1 MKLLLAILLLAAP
14 AAAQFTTTARHIAP
28 VTSLPATC
36 KVATGD
42 VVYLTTGTKGVY
54 ECGPTDN
61 NWAILTGGTSGNT
74 TTSSGTAARA
84 GVACTDV
91 TLRYVKTDDTPRS
104 YWACDGTVWK
114 QDLVTDPTTNGS
126 ITLTTPATGLGLTM
140 GVTGSI
146 PANATLLFPN
156 AVGTQGQVMALPTPI
171 GSSPYQ
177 LAWATPGGGAAITQ
191 GTFAALPATCTT
203 NDLYYFTDSLYTVA
217 RCSATNTWSYFHNGR
232 SVTPPTGVWSWD
244 NQNSATIDT
253 SRGFHI
259 LTNPT
264 GDSTHAVRYQTAPT
278 PPYTR
283 TFAVISNPFLVLNY
297 SEYMIGFR
305 DAGGKLT
312 GFRWSYN
319 AGGGTPYVASV
330 TTFSS
335 ATTPVTNLY
344 AATFTMIPN
353 PFYVKIGDDNTNITF
368 DVSVDGYTF
377 YRTWTA
383 LRSSYLTSPA
393 QIFFSTNGNSGLI
406 GATLDVI
413 SIQ

>member
-84 GVACTDV
+84 GVACTDE

-126 ITLTTPATGLGLTM
+126 ITLTTPATGFGLTM

-283 TFAVISNPFLVLNY
+283 TFAVISNPFLVANY

>member
-1 MKLLLAILLLAAP
+1 MKYSLLLLFASVWSQPTNSVQYVTTSP
-14 AAAQFTTTARHIAP
+14 AGMA
-28 VTSLPATC
+28 C
-36 KVATGD
+36 
-42 VVYLTTGTKGVY
+42 
-54 ECGPTDN
+54 
-61 NWAILTGGTSGNT
+61 GGTSPIWYKTPDGALYTCQNGTVAQVAGSGNT

-126 ITLTTPATGLGLTM
+126 ITLTTPATGFGLTM

-191 GTFAALPATCTT
+191 GTFAVLPATCTT

-232 SVTPPTGVWSWD
+232 SVTPPTGSWSWD
-244 NQNSATIDT
+244 NQNSATIAT
-253 SRGFHI
+253 TRGFSQ

-264 GDSTHAVRYQTAPT
+264 GDSTYALRYQTAPT
-278 PPYTR
+278 APYTR
-283 TFAVISNPFLVLNY
+283 TFAVISNPFLVAN
-297 SEYMIGFR
+297 STEFMIGFR
-305 DAGGKLT
+305 DTSGKLT
-312 GFRWSYN
+312 GFRWGYN
-319 AGGGTPYVASV
+319 SGTATPYWMGVA
-330 TTFSS
+330 TFSS
-335 ATTPVTNLY
+335 ATTPVSWLY
-344 AATFTMIPN
+344 QGTLTMVPS
-353 PFYVKIGDDNTNITF
+353 PFYIQIGDDNTNITF
-368 DVSVDGYTF
+368 SISVDGYTF
-377 YRTWTA
+377 YQVSSA
-383 LRSSYLTSPA
+383 ARSSYLTAPA
-393 QIFFSTNGNSGLI
+393 QIFFGANGNSGLI